1 MEIDAFITY
10 SPAEEVW
17 AARLDAALRRSSVST
32 WLSADHHGS
41 AAAVREQIE
50 KGIADAKNI
59 VVVIG
64 AESAANDRQRFES
77 MTALEAVWRDSNKHL
92 IAFLLGDATL
102 PGFVRSAVH
111 WSHGTA
117 AIRVENPSRDWD
129 QAVSGL
135 IKILKS
141 ETDLR
146 TTGKL
151 LDTLQED
158 RRLQR
163 ERLSY
168 IRQVAAEFK

>member
-10 SPAEEVW
+10 SPAEETW
-17 AARLDAALRRSSVST
+17 AARLDADLRRSGVST
-32 WLSADHHGS
+32 WFGADHHGS
-41 AAAVREQIE
+41 AAALREQIE

-59 VVVIG
+59 VVLIG
-64 AESAANDRQRFES
+64 AESAATDRQRFEW
-77 MTALEAVWRDSNKHL
+77 MTALEAVWRDSSKRL
-92 IAFLLGDATL
+92 IAFLLGDAAL

-111 WSHGTA
+111 WSRGTA
-117 AIRVENPSRDWD
+117 AIRVDDPSRDWD

-141 ETDLR
+141 GADLR
-146 TTGKL
+146 TTGKV

-168 IRQVAAEFK
+168 IRRVAAEFE